1 MSGSGDHQHRRAE
14 DPGHRARRRVAIVT
28 GGSRGIGEA
37 IVRELAGAGFT
48 VHFTWREQEIAA
60 RRLVADLPESARVTT
75 HRLDVRDAPAC
86 EKLFDTIV
94 DGEGTLD
101 VLVNNAGALR
111 DGLFALQG
119 EAEWRETLDVNL
131 SGPRH
136 CCRAAIR
143 VMLEQRR
150 GTIINLSSV
159 SGVLGAPGQTNYAAA
174 KGAIIAFTKS
184 LAREVAG
191 HGILVHAIA
200 PGLIDTDMLKAL
212 PEDLRERAL
221 ARVPL
226 KRVGRPE
233 EVAAL
238 VGFLASGRCTY
249 TTGHVFFVDGGMA
262 M

>member
-14 DPGHRARRRVAIVT
+14 DPGARVKQRVAIVT

-37 IVRELAGAGFT
+37 IVRELAAAGFT

-60 RRLVADLPESARVTT
+60 RRLVADLPDSARVTA

-94 DGEGTLD
+94 EAEGALD

-119 EAEWRETLDVNL
+119 EAEWRESLDVNL
-131 SGPRH
+131 GGPRH

-159 SGVLGAPGQTNYAAA
+159 AGILGAPGQTNYAAA
-174 KGAIIAFTKS
+174 KGALIAFTKS

-191 HGILVHAIA
+191 HGVLVHAIA

-212 PEDLRERAL
+212 PEDLRVRAL

-226 KRVGRPE
+226 KRLGRPE

-249 TTGHVFFVDGGMA
+249 TTGHVFFVDGGLA